1 MLPIIP
7 PPKGFRI
14 FNSPNSEL
22 LLVYRPNGMRYLLI
36 FAIICLFAWIL
47 FCIFIAT
54 LLITS
59 FILIQDY
66 LISILTFIF
75 FFIPLVMYFFAAKIF
90 NQVYII
96 LYFFLGKLSFD
107 FRLDSLIFTKNLG
120 IFKDE
125 RQEIMRSKIKYVQQV
140 KTSGFKGNRFS
151 SWGLLIKTA
160 HQDYHLLSY
169 QSYDKTQWLGN
180 IIATWA
186 KVNYLLPLPG
196 SQK

>member
-14 FNSPNSEL
+14 FYSSNSEL

-36 FAIICLFAWIL
+36 FAIICIFAWIL

-90 NQVYII
+90 DQVYIV
-96 LYFFLGKLSFD
+96 LYFFLAQASFD
-107 FRLDSLIFTKNLG
+107 LRFDCLVFNEKLG
-120 IFKDE
+120 TFKE
-125 RQEIMRSKIKYVQQV
+125 KKQKIKRSKIKYIEQV

-151 SWGLLIKTA
+151 SWGLLIKTT
-160 HQDYHLLSY
+160 HQDYHLLAY
-169 QSYDKTQWLGN
+169 QSYDNIQWLGN
-180 IIATWA
+180 IIAKWA
-186 KVNYLLPLPG
+186 KVSYLPSL
-196 SQK
+196 QK

>member
-14 FNSPNSEL
+14 FYTPESEL

-36 FAIICLFAWIL
+36 FAIICIFAWII

-59 FILIQDY
+59 FILVQDY

-96 LYFFLGKLSFD
+96 LYFFLAKASFLLRFDCLVFNEKLGT
-107 FRLDSLIFTKNLG
+107 FRQKKQKI
-120 IFKDE
+120 
-125 RQEIMRSKIKYVQQV
+125 RRSKIQYIQQI

-151 SWGLLIKTA
+151 SWGLLIKTN
-160 HQDYHLLSY
+160 HQDYQLLTY
-169 QSYDKTQWLGN
+169 QSYDKIQWLGS
-180 IIATWA
+180 IIAAWA
-186 KVNYLLPLPG
+186 KVSYL
-196 SQK
+196 K